1 MAVSALC
8 SGRLASV
15 ICRNQEGLVVTL
27 ACRWHA
33 IRPISSLHFHA
44 AATLPSMRA
53 ANHCNVLG
61 PLPPGAAVNAPV
73 TSTVGLM
80 HALRTEMPAVPGP
93 VTEPGRPRLA
103 KVGGVAIS
111 DWGPRC
117 QWPGTWAHFA
127 FPGGHAGGCSAPAPH
142 SAHLAH
148 EPHRWARSVSEPHG
162 PVARASSK
170 SDST

>member
-1 MAVSALC
+1 VYAFRMWSCGLVGGKRSVLGA
-8 SGRLASV
+8 ASECH
-15 ICRNQEGLVVTL
+15 CRNQEGLVVTL

-80 HALRTEMPAVPGP
+80 YACATYG
-93 VTEPGRPRLA
+93 
-103 KVGGVAIS
+103 
-111 DWGPRC
+111 D
-117 QWPGTWAHFA
+117 
-127 FPGGHAGGCSAPAPH
+127 AGGSRASYGTRPAEAGE
-142 SAHLAH
+142 SGWGCDFRLG
-148 EPHRWARSVSEPHG
+148 SSL
-162 PVARASSK
+162 PVARDLGTLRIPPAGAMDAQHRRPIQPTWPMSL
-170 SDST
+170 TGGPAQ

>member
-1 MAVSALC
+1 MYAFRMWSCGLVGGKRSVLGA
-8 SGRLASV
+8 ASECH
-15 ICRNQEGLVVTL
+15 CRNQEGLVVTL

-80 HALRTEMPAVPGP
+80 YACATYG
-93 VTEPGRPRLA
+93 
-103 KVGGVAIS
+103 
-111 DWGPRC
+111 D
-117 QWPGTWAHFA
+117 
-127 FPGGHAGGCSAPAPH
+127 AGGSRASYGTRPAEAGE
-142 SAHLAH
+142 SGRGCDFRLG
-148 EPHRWARSVSEPHG
+148 SSL
-162 PVARASSK
+162 PVARD
-170 SDST
+170 SDLGTLCIPRGPCQWMLSTGAPFSPLGP